1 MKQNVI
7 DLNVIDQNVID
18 QNVIDQNEP
27 NETKMNVFF
36 YLHGKT
42 HGNNESINESI

>member
-7 DLNVIDQNVID
+7 DLNVID

-36 YLHGKT
+36 YLHGEI
-42 HGNNESINESI
+42 HGNNESIN